1 MKFSRV
7 KFLPEAMYQKLL
19 NSVDVS
25 RSYTKMNGDGE
36 SFETHCKGTLSV
48 NNAQKST
55 KVSEVKKRA
64 VNLSR
69 QHSVVFSA
77 IRSPLF
83 R

>member
-55 KVSEVKKRA
+55 KVSEVKA